1 MTCHFPHSPGVYDSR
16 KIIMTANRGKVN
28 IKGRKIMRKKSKRTT
43 RTDTIAQKKIF
54 FWLKSLLSSIL
65 LVLFSASV

>member
-16 KIIMTANRGKVN
+16 KIIMTANRGKLN
-28 IKGRKIMRKKSKRTT
+28 TKGRKIMRKKSK